1 MSDFSAAER
10 YLYQILFIILND
22 TTVASRKKKFTRFN
36 QKELVKITQT
46 QFYPTLHIKP
56 FYTAN
61 KAYLYFEL
69 GLNVQMTEK
78 NKILIYENAPHDD
91 AWAL

>member
-36 QKELVKITQT
+36 QKEHVKITQT
-46 QFYPTLHIKP
+46 QFYPTLHIKT

-78 NKILIYENAPHDD
+78 IKF
-91 AWAL
+91 

>member
-1 MSDFSAAER
+1 MSDFSAVER

-36 QKELVKITQT
+36 QKEHVKITQ
-46 QFYPTLHIKP
+46 FYQTLHIKI

-61 KAYLYFEL
+61 KAYICI
-69 GLNVQMTEK
+69 LN
-78 NKILIYENAPHDD
+78 
-91 AWAL
+91 WA